1 MPDFDAFERL
11 IRNSMTVTEGD
22 VTELV
27 DKLAAVPRVNRPK
40 LFKDRS
46 RREMEDWVMKARQVL
61 ADRYGPKA
69 HFITSNLNRE
79 GSDLTV
85 VSTGEEVE
93 LKTGKVT
100 DANIGIKA
108 MAWAMGDKDK
118 SELYEIMSK
127 SMIERRSMALAGDF
141 ELVRSSQEQ
150 TMSRLYE
157 YFNQR
162 LTVGNPAPTQLRLY
176 AVAVARGFTKQNEVT
191 ALLGHPESRW
201 ASRTIFHAHW
211 SKGWVQKANQFHS
224 EEQILVDRVFLKESN
239 GENKIRRAQVRLKGS
254 SSGRTALFYPHY
266 KNAYQSKGEKV
277 LAKYWVNTACF
288 HIWIDKIGVPLD
300 G

>member
-11 IRNSMTVTEGD
+11 IRHSMTVAEEG

-27 DKLAAVPRVNRPK
+27 DKLAAVPRVNRPQ

-46 RREMEDWVMKARQVL
+46 HQEMESWVMQARQAL
-61 ADRYGPKA
+61 TDRYGRKS
-69 HFITSNLNRE
+69 HFITSSLNRE

-85 VSTGEEVE
+85 VSTGEEIE

-150 TMSRLYE
+150 TMHRLCE

-176 AVAVARGFTKQNEVT
+176 AVAVASGFTKQKEVE
-191 ALLGHPESRW
+191 ALLGHPKSGW
-201 ASRTIFHAHW
+201 VSRTIFHAHW
-211 SKGWVQKANQFHS
+211 SKGWVQKANLFHS
-224 EEQILVDRVFLKESN
+224 EEQIVVDQIFLKESN
-239 GENKIRRAQVRLKGS
+239 LKTKISRAQIRLKGL
-254 SSGRTALFYPHY
+254 SSGRTALFYPNY
-266 KNAYQSKGEKV
+266 KNAYRSRGEEV
-277 LAKYWVNTACF
+277 PAKYWVNTACF
-288 HIWIDKIGVPLD
+288 HIWIDR
-300 G
+300 